1 MGIYPWASIDVGGK
15 EDGKQMQYN
24 LELFRRILESLAKE
38 PVEIISEPDYLSG
51 MRQCRVHFRYSQFY
65 MMVDINIMRYGDVPI
80 EKLAHDCYERMM
92 TYRREN
98 NRENVNSAYNSMG
111 GWTPDWN
118 KTKKPDKRAT
128 PEENRKARAENN
140 AKLSSK
146 PPVGSYENPLRVE
159 LQKRVDAWLK

>member
-1 MGIYPWASIDVGGK
+1 MGIYPWASIDVGG
-15 EDGKQMQYN
+15 EHDKQMQYN

-92 TYRREN
+92 NYRREN
-98 NRENVNSAYNSMG
+98 NRENVNSAYIQWEAGLLIGTRRRSRTRG
-111 GWTPDWN
+111 RLL
-118 KTKKPDKRAT
+118 KRT
-128 PEENRKARAENN
+128 
-140 AKLSSK
+140 AKQERRTMPSFHQS
-146 PPVGSYENPLRVE
+146 R
-159 LQKRVDAWLK
+159 Q